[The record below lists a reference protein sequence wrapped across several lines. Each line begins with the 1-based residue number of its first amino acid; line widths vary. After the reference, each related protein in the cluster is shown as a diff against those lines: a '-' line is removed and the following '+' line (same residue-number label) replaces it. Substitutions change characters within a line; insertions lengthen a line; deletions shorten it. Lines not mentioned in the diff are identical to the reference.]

1 MSDLQPAR
9 VLDVSPDAYMK
20 LPGFSASLARILIGR
35 SPAHAKDAHDRHID
49 DDDEDDDLDETKRK
63 KLERGSILHHMVLGK
78 GKRISIIP
86 ADVLGKNGAWTAE
99 ARGLRDLARRNGMVP
114 VKEGDHEAL
123 TAVAAIIR
131 GKILAAGHVLDGQSE
146 LAVQWWEASR
156 HGPVQCRAMMDHVV
170 QYNLDGRFAT
180 IYEVK
185 IVDDAEPERCM
196 RTAENLGYAI
206 AAAAYPRALNA
217 AFPKLQGRVRVRFL
231 FCEAKRPYE
240 IWCPEPSGEFRE
252 IGDRRWLRAVEQWG
266 RGLATGDWPAY
277 PTPEIA
283 PPGWALAREGYPTNE

>member
-9 VLDVSPDAYMK
+9 VLDVEPDAYHR
-20 LPGFSASLARILIGR
+20 LPGFSASLARILITR
-35 SPAHAKDAHDRHID
+35 SAAHAKDAHDRHVDTED
-49 DDDEDDDLDETKRK
+49 DDDDMDETKRK

-78 GKRISIIP
+78 GKRISVIP
-86 ADVLGKNGAWTAE
+86 ADVLGKKGAWNDA

-123 TAVAAIIR
+123 TAVATIIR
-131 GKILAAGHVLDGQSE
+131 GKIADAGYHLFGQSE
-146 LAVQWWEASR
+146 LAIEWYEQSS
-156 HGPVQCRAMMDHVV
+156 HGPVRCRSMMDHVAITAG
-170 QYNLDGRFAT
+170 QFAT

-217 AFPKLQGRVRVRFL
+217 AHPGLEGRIRVRFL

-252 IGDRRWLRAVEQWG
+252 LGTRRWLRAVEQWG

-277 PTPEIA
+277 LTPEIA